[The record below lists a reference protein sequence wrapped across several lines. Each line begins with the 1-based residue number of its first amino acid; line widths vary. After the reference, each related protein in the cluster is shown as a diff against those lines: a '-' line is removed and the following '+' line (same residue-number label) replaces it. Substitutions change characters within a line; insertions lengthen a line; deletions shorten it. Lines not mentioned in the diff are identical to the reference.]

1 MRRSASL
8 GVAALAAAVLLGAAG
23 ACANRP
29 AAPSSPRIR
38 VGYAGTLDFSDM
50 ASELAH
56 ERLREAGT
64 EVTTRSFPT
73 AEIIV
78 DALARGDVDIADG
91 STRAFWAAAAK
102 GAPIRTV
109 MDHVVDIH
117 RLVVAGAAGCHAIEG
132 TRLALQ
138 SEAAAG
144 TALAR
149 AYLARA
155 CPDARPDVVFV
166 PGSTNRMA
174 AILSGS
180 LTATVLQLSDVVRL
194 ERLAPGRV
202 SVMADFAREWPAV
215 ETTGVHVNTRFA
227 AAHPDWVRA
236 YVRARVAAN
245 REVAS
250 HGDELVALADRLMGA
265 EPDWAT
271 LAPIYIA
278 LPAWDSNGGLTRA
291 AVRETLDF
299 LVRHTRLSPVLT
311 PDTVADLSYLDAA
324 LRDLGRSDAR
334 PASTAHA
341 DASERPATP

>member
-1 MRRSASL
+1 MRRSAAVTVT
-8 GVAALAAAVLLGAAG
+8 GLAAAVLLGAAG
-23 ACANRP
+23 ACADRSSI
-29 AAPSSPRIR
+29 ATSPRIR
-38 VGYAGTLDFSDM
+38 IGYAGTLDFSDM

-56 ERLREAGT
+56 ERLRESGVA
-64 EVTTRSFPT
+64 VTTRSFPT
-73 AEIIV
+73 AELIV
-78 DALARGDVDIADG
+78 DALARGDVDVADG

-109 MDHVVDIH
+109 MDHVVDVH
-117 RLVVAGAAGCHAIEG
+117 RLVVAGEPGCRAIDG
-132 TRLALQ
+132 VRLALQ

-155 CPDARPDVVFV
+155 CPDARPDILFV

-174 AILSGS
+174 ALLSGS

-202 SVMADFAREWPAV
+202 SVMADFAREWPTV

-236 YVRARVAAN
+236 YVRARLTAN
-245 REVAS
+245 REIAG
-250 HGDELVALADRLMGA
+250 HGDELVALANRLMGA

-271 LAPIYIA
+271 LAPIYMA
-278 LPAWDSNGGLTRA
+278 LPAWDPNGGLTREGVKA
-291 AVRETLDF
+291 TLDF
-299 LVRHTRLSPVLT
+299 LVRHTRLSPALT
-311 PDTVADLSYLDAA
+311 PEMVADLSYLDAA
-324 LRDLGRSDAR
+324 LRDLGLSDAH
-334 PASTAHA
+334 PASTAHT
-341 DASERPATP
+341 DTGSRPAGP

>member
-1 MRRSASL
+1 MRRSAA
-8 GVAALAAAVLLGAAG
+8 VAVTGLAAAVLLGAAG
-23 ACANRP
+23 ACADRSSI
-29 AAPSSPRIR
+29 ATSPRIR
-38 VGYAGTLDFSDM
+38 IGYAGTLDFSDM

-56 ERLREAGT
+56 ERLRESGVA
-64 EVTTRSFPT
+64 VTTRSFPT
-73 AEIIV
+73 AELIV
-78 DALARGDVDIADG
+78 DALARGDVDVADG

-109 MDHVVDIH
+109 MDHVVDVH
-117 RLVVAGAAGCHAIEG
+117 RLVVAGEPGCRAIDG
-132 TRLALQ
+132 VRLALQ

-155 CPDARPDVVFV
+155 CPDARPDILFV

-174 AILSGS
+174 ALLSGS

-202 SVMADFAREWPAV
+202 SVMADFAREWPTV

-236 YVRARVAAN
+236 YVRARLTAN
-245 REVAS
+245 RELAG
-250 HGDELVALADRLMGA
+250 HGDALVALANRLMGA

-271 LAPIYIA
+271 LAPIYMA
-278 LPAWDSNGGLTRA
+278 LPAWDPNGGLTREGVKA
-291 AVRETLDF
+291 TLDF
-299 LVRHTRLSPVLT
+299 LVRHTRLSPALT
-311 PDTVADLSYLDAA
+311 PEMVADLSYLDAA
-324 LRDLGRSDAR
+324 LRDLGLSDAH
-334 PASTAHA
+334 PASTAHT
-341 DASERPATP
+341 DTGSRPAGP

>member
-1 MRRSASL
+1 MRRNAA
-8 GVAALAAAVLLGAAG
+8 VAVTGLAAAVLLGTAG
-23 ACANRP
+23 ACADRSSI
-29 AAPSSPRIR
+29 ATSPRIR
-38 VGYAGTLDFSDM
+38 IGYAGTLDFSDM

-56 ERLREAGT
+56 ERLRESGVA
-64 EVTTRSFPT
+64 VTTRSFPT
-73 AEIIV
+73 AELIV
-78 DALARGDVDIADG
+78 DALARGDVDVADG

-109 MDHVVDIH
+109 MDHVVDVH
-117 RLVVAGAAGCHAIEG
+117 RLVVAGEPGCRAIDG
-132 TRLALQ
+132 VRLALQ

-155 CPDARPDVVFV
+155 CPDARPDILFV

-174 AILSGS
+174 ALLSGS

-202 SVMADFAREWPAV
+202 SVMADFAREWPTV

-236 YVRARVAAN
+236 YVRARLTAN
-245 REVAS
+245 REIAG
-250 HGDELVALADRLMGA
+250 HGDELVALANRLMGA

-271 LAPIYIA
+271 LAPIYMA
-278 LPAWDSNGGLTRA
+278 LPAWDPNGGLTREGVKA
-291 AVRETLDF
+291 TLDF
-299 LVRHTRLSPVLT
+299 LVRHTRLSPALT
-311 PDTVADLSYLDAA
+311 PEMVADLSYLDAA
-324 LRDLGRSDAR
+324 LRDLGLSDAH
-334 PASTAHA
+334 PASTAHT
-341 DASERPATP
+341 DTGSRPAGP

>member
-1 MRRSASL
+1 MRRNAA
-8 GVAALAAAVLLGAAG
+8 VAVTGLAAAVLLGTAG
-23 ACANRP
+23 ACADRSSI
-29 AAPSSPRIR
+29 ATSPRIR
-38 VGYAGTLDFSDM
+38 IGYAGTLDFSDM

-56 ERLREAGT
+56 ERLRESGVA
-64 EVTTRSFPT
+64 VTTRSFPT
-73 AEIIV
+73 AELIV
-78 DALARGDVDIADG
+78 DALARGDVDVADG

-109 MDHVVDIH
+109 MDHVVDVH
-117 RLVVAGAAGCHAIEG
+117 RLVVAGEPGCRAIDG
-132 TRLALQ
+132 VRLALQ

-155 CPDARPDVVFV
+155 CPDARPDVLFV

-174 AILSGS
+174 ALLSGS

-202 SVMADFAREWPAV
+202 SVMADFAREWPTV

-236 YVRARVAAN
+236 YVRARLAAN
-245 REVAS
+245 REIAG
-250 HGDELVALADRLMGA
+250 HGDELVALANRLMGA

-271 LAPIYIA
+271 LAPIYMA
-278 LPAWDSNGGLTRA
+278 LPAWDPNGGLTREGVKA
-291 AVRETLDF
+291 TLDF
-299 LVRHTRLSPVLT
+299 LVRHTRLSPALT
-311 PDTVADLSYLDAA
+311 PEMVADLSYLDAA
-324 LRDLGRSDAR
+324 LRDLGLSDAH
-334 PASTAHA
+334 PASTAHT
-341 DASERPATP
+341 DTGSRPAGP